1 MISIR
6 NARDD
11 ETAILREIGVRAWE
25 QAVAPIGAT
34 AEMRANAEIAFENF
48 TRSSWLTI
56 TVAELDGA
64 VAGWASRE
72 GLDDTI
78 TDFWVH
84 PAFQRQG
91 VGTALLAEIEDEIVR
106 QGFVVA
112 RLETHARNTDAVG
125 FFEKNGYAINWL
137 SVAYAPK
144 LDQDVQSVGLS
155 KQLAVEEPA
164 TYGPN
169 F

>member
-11 ETAILREIGVRAWE
+11 ETGILREIGVRAWQ
-25 QAVAPIGAT
+25 QAVAPIGAS
-34 AEMRANAEIAFENF
+34 AEMHDNAERAFENF

-56 TVAELDGA
+56 TVAELDGTI
-64 VAGWASRE
+64 AGWAARE
-72 GLDDTI
+72 ALDEVI
-78 TDFWVH
+78 TDFWVL
-84 PAFQRQG
+84 PDCQRQG
-91 VGTALLAEIEDEIVR
+91 VGTALLQEVEGEILR
-106 QGFVVA
+106 QGFDMA

-137 SVAYAPK
+137 SIAYSPK

-155 KQLAVEEPA
+155 KQLAAEHA
-164 TYGPN
+164 DTYGPA

>member
-11 ETAILREIGVRAWE
+11 ETATLREIGVRAWQ

-34 AEMRANAEIAFENF
+34 ADMHDNAEIAFDNF

-56 TVAELDGA
+56 TVAEVNGT
-64 VAGWASRE
+64 VAGWAARE
-72 GLDDTI
+72 ALDETI
-78 TDFWVH
+78 TDFWID
-84 PAFQRQG
+84 PPFQRQD
-91 VGTALLAEIEDEIVR
+91 VGTALLGEVEGEILR
-106 QGFVVA
+106 QGFVTA
-112 RLETHARNTDAVG
+112 KLETHARNTDAVG
-125 FFEKNGYAINWL
+125 FFEKNGYTINWL

-164 TYGPN
+164 TYGPDL
-169 F
+169 

>member
-34 AEMRANAEIAFENF
+34 AEMHANAEIAFENF

-64 VAGWASRE
+64 VAGWAARE
-72 GLDDTI
+72 GLDETV
-78 TDFWVH
+78 TDFWVD
-84 PAFQRQG
+84 PAYQRQG
-91 VGTALLAEIEDEIVR
+91 VGTALLEEVEQEILR

-125 FFEKNGYAINWL
+125 FFEKNGYAVNWL
-137 SVAYAPK
+137 SVAYSPK
-144 LDQDVQSVGLS
+144 IDQDVQSVGLS
-155 KQLAVEEPA
+155 KQLAIEEPS
-164 TYGPN
+164 TYGPS

>member
-34 AEMRANAEIAFENF
+34 ADMRANAEIAFENF
-48 TRSSWLTI
+48 TKSSWLTI
-56 TVAELDGA
+56 TVAELDGV

-72 GLDDTI
+72 GLDETI
-78 TDFWVH
+78 TDFWVDPTLQH
-84 PAFQRQG
+84 QG
-91 VGTALLAEIEDEIVR
+91 VGTALLAEVEDEIVR

-125 FFEKNGYAINWL
+125 FFEKNGYSINWL

-155 KQLAVEEPA
+155 KQLAAEEPA
-164 TYGPN
+164 TYGPG